1 MALTREEVLHVAQL
15 ARLGLAEADV
25 ERLQTQ
31 LSDTIAYFQILESL
45 DTSAIPPTA
54 QVIDQQS
61 VMRSDV
67 VGPSFPPAEVLA
79 NAPRTED
86 GFFRIK
92 AVLED

>member
-1 MALTREEVLHVAQL
+1 MALSRDEVLHVAQL
-15 ARLGLAEADV
+15 ARLGLAEEDL

-31 LSDTIAYFQILESL
+31 LSDIIAYFQILESL

-54 QVIDQQS
+54 QVIGQQS

-67 VGPSFPPAEVLA
+67 VKPSFPPEEVLA
-79 NAPRTED
+79 NAPKVED

-92 AVLED
+92 AVLEE

>member
-1 MALTREEVLHVAQL
+1 MALSRDEVLHVAQL
-15 ARLGLAEADV
+15 ARLGLAEGDV

-31 LSDTIAYFQILESL
+31 LSDIIAYFQILETL

-54 QVIDQQS
+54 QVIGQQN

-67 VGPSFPPAEVLA
+67 AKPSFPPEEVLA
-79 NAPRTED
+79 NAPREED

-92 AVLED
+92 AVLE

>member
-25 ERLQTQ
+25 ERLQSQ
-31 LSDTIAYFQILESL
+31 LSDTIAYFQILDSL

-67 VGPSFPPAEVLA
+67 VRPSFSPEEVLA